1 MAFPERRRRGSA
13 LVEWREVPADLRQ
26 RLLELHGAI
35 VAIER
40 EDYERKA
47 GRVDAADFL
56 RLLVEDRAWDWLRPL
71 STLIVQFETEE
82 GVELRKE
89 ARSLLRPDS
98 AGSPFQQRYAWLIER
113 SPDVAFAHGRVMQA
127 LKTK

>member
-1 MAFPERRRRGSA
+1 M
-13 LVEWREVPADLRQ
+13 DLRR

-47 GRVDAADFL
+47 GRVNAADFL
-56 RLLVEDRAWDWLRPL
+56 RLLVEDAAWDWLRPL
-71 STLIVQFETEE
+71 STLIVQFEAEE
-82 GVELRKE
+82 GGAELARE

-127 LKTK
+127 LKGS